1 MPRVGLVFDLRH
13 CQTQPGESLC
23 VRGNVERLGAWSA
36 EGRDDSLRLHTD
48 HKRYPRWSSRAP
60 IWLEAEALPEEDFK
74 FSFRYKY
81 VKDRRCFCDKP
92 YGRSAFVWEGSISD
106 RCICLPVQDGAV
118 FLVSDEIWDE
128 EGQTIITQL
137 RRSKVH
143 MPTTLQPQDNC
154 SFVLSPRAREKEE
167 EDTQF
172 PIEIEFG
179 ALDVEPKVETKY
191 TFMEKQAE
199 ALKLE
204 NVVLR
209 KRLQNLEAAMSNY
222 PVDMTDST
230 DITDDTET

>member
-92 YGRSAFVWEGSISD
+92 YGRSAFGSISD

-143 MPTTLQPQDNC
+143 MPTTLQPQ
-154 SFVLSPRAREKEE
+154 ETE

-179 ALDVEPKVETKY
+179 ALDVEPK
-191 TFMEKQAE
+191 EKQAE